1 MKPPPFAYYAP
12 THLDEALALLERY
25 GDDAKVLAGGQSLMP
40 LLNFRLSYPSALI
53 DINRV
58 AELSYLRQEHG
69 QVCIG
74 ALTRQRTIEFSELAR
89 RQLPL
94 LYEATTLVGHLP
106 IRTRGTI
113 GGSLAHADPAA
124 EYPLSP
130 WF

>member
-12 THLDEALALLERY
+12 SQLDEALALLERY

-40 LLNFRLSYPSALI
+40 LLNFRLSYPSALV

-58 AELSYLRQEHG
+58 AEAIVSAARE
-69 QVCIG
+69 
-74 ALTRQRTIEFSELAR
+74 RTGPHRRVDTAKRTLEFSELVR

-113 GGSLAHADPAA
+113 GGSLAHA
-124 EYPLSP
+124 
-130 WF
+130 